1 MKSHWIV
8 MAGLAAMPAGPVSG
22 VPRELLDSLLRSGLV
37 ELRAFGSGGHAGEV
51 LSVEAFN
58 PQARSL
64 RLVIPPGWRFA
75 SQDSAVQDL
84 LVVEESV
91 LVLAPRASGAVR
103 CRVFCCEASK
113 SGPQAGSVYLA
124 GGPADGRLV
133 QLARHLSAHRYPD
146 QAVQQ
151 AVWSVS
157 DGHPISAI
165 DGGDAGSTLALRR
178 LVADVTGQSV
188 PWYTT
193 AYAVPEPGRLFSNE
207 PVSVSGTVEFQQRHP
222 GLLSIVVK
230 DAAGR
235 TVRVIEDGRV
245 LEKGRFTIEVAMT
258 VRGWPKGRYSLLF
271 ATDGVLRERQS
282 FDL

>member
-1 MKSHWIV
+1 
-8 MAGLAAMPAGPVSG
+8 MAAGPAGGAPSD
-22 VPRELLDSLLRSGLV
+22 PLDSLLRSGLV

-58 PQARSL
+58 AQARTL

-84 LVVEESV
+84 LVVEEAV
-91 LVLAPRASGAVR
+91 LVLAPRASGALR

-113 SGPQAGSVYLA
+113 SGPQSGSRYRA

-133 QLARHLSAHRYPD
+133 QLARHLSAHHYPD

-151 AVWSVS
+151 AVWAVS

-165 DGGDAGSTLALRR
+165 DGSDAGSTLALRR
-178 LVADVTGQSV
+178 FVAEVTGQPV

-193 AYAVPEPGRLFSNE
+193 AYAAPEQGRLFSNE
-207 PVSVSGTVEFQQRHP
+207 PVSVSGTVEFQQQHP

-235 TVRVIEDGRV
+235 TVHVMEEGRV
-245 LEKGRFTIEVAMT
+245 LEKGRFTIAVAMT
-258 VRGWPKGRYSLLF
+258 VRGWPKGRYSLLV
-271 ATDGVLRERQS
+271 ATDGVLHKRQS